1 MTDQPQNRLDNCS
14 SVADL
19 CERRLEIT
27 SEEFA
32 GRWPTDEAWNA
43 VSPNLTKADAL
54 DTIRRAMDRCI
65 QTGRAYADALAAS
78 AGGAIRSM
86 TDAQVAEA
94 TDLGLVAEMPELTS
108 GQVAERDAQTIR
120 EVVRL
125 AFNERLAEIKLQM
138 LAAVAGQIARERK
151 GDLSRLV
158 EVGHTLVELAM
169 LEATEGFDVFN
180 GADMVARLKA
190 DIFSYLP
197 ELDWMDDAEAEDRM
211 NFILAA
217 AGERFAEIRASSAGY
232 EQSNEQKRGH

>member
-1 MTDQPQNRLDNCS
+1 MTNQPQNRLDNCA

-19 CERRLEIT
+19 CERKLEIT

-32 GRWPTDEAWNA
+32 ARWPTDEAWKA
-43 VSPNLTKADAL
+43 VSPDFTKEEVL
-54 DTIRRAMDRCI
+54 ETIRRVADRCM

-78 AGGAIRSM
+78 AGGSIRSM

-94 TDLGLVAEMPELTS
+94 TDLGLVADMPELTL
-108 GQVAERDAQTIR
+108 GQVAEGDAQTIR

-125 AFNERLAEIKLQM
+125 AFNERLAEIKIQM
-138 LAAVAGQIARERK
+138 LAAAAAQISRERQ

-158 EVGHTLVELAM
+158 QVGRTLAELAM
-169 LEATEGFDVFN
+169 LEAPEGFDILN
-180 GADMVARLKA
+180 DADMVARLKA
-190 DIFSYLP
+190 DMFSYLP

-217 AGERFAEIRASSAGY
+217 AGERFAEIRASSGST
-232 EQSNEQKRGH
+232 QPTNQKREH

>member
-1 MTDQPQNRLDNCS
+1 MTDQPQNRPDNCS

-32 GRWPTDEAWNA
+32 SRWPTEEAWNA
-43 VSPNLTKADAL
+43 VSPNLSKEEVL
-54 DTIRRAMDRCI
+54 ETIRRVADRCI

-94 TDLGLVAEMPELTS
+94 TDLGLMADMPELTS
-108 GQVAERDAQTIR
+108 GQVAEGDARTIR

-138 LAAVAGQIARERK
+138 LATVAGQIARERQ

-158 EVGHTLVELAM
+158 EVGRTLAELAM
-169 LEATEGFDVFN
+169 LEAPEGFDLFN
-180 GADMVARLKA
+180 DADMVARLKA
-190 DIFSYLP
+190 DMFSYVP
-197 ELDWMDDAEAEDRM
+197 ELDWMDDAQAEDRM
-211 NFILAA
+211 DFILAA
-217 AGERFAEIRASSAGY
+217 AGERFAEIRASSTGY
-232 EQSNEQKRGH
+232 GQPNDQKRGH